1 MANITDIGKHNDDTG
16 TGTWLFTK
24 IGFFFF
30 EYHENL
36 IGVPEYL
43 MGVPEYLIG
52 VPEYLIG
59 VPEYLM
65 GRFCD
70 TIVMIVL
77 RVAIPCKYD

>member
-1 MANITDIGKHNDDTG
+1 MANITMTQEQGHGFFQKS
-16 TGTWLFTK
+16 
-24 IGFFFF
+24 FFFF
-30 EYHENL
+30 GVPENL

-43 MGVPEYLIG
+43 MGVPEYLMG
-52 VPEYLIG
+52 VPENLIG

-77 RVAIPCKYD
+77 LVAIPCKYD

>member
-1 MANITDIGKHNDDTG
+1 MTQEQGHGFSQKS
-16 TGTWLFTK
+16 
-24 IGFFFF
+24 FFFF

-43 MGVPEYLIG
+43 MGVPEYLIGVPEYLIG